1 MLLELVTLGPLDKYL
16 WENSLII
23 KTVDLVEA
31 TACLATALWHLV
43 NLFLNTLF
51 FSSCKNKI

>member
-1 MLLELVTLGPLDKYL
+1 MLLELVTLGPLDRYL
-16 WENSLII
+16 WENSLTV

-43 NLFLNTLF
+43 NLFLNTCIFLV
-51 FSSCKNKI
+51 KNKI